1 MPHFL
6 LPSHLQP
13 FAPLPPS
20 PTPAET
26 LGYKPTLTKSL
37 STLLFGTLL
46 YVSAS
51 TPVIASHLASIH
63 DSAPLSLLILAQIVM
78 GLGSGTLGVTRAYVA
93 EITPRDKRTAWLSY
107 LTAVQYSGFTVMPVV
122 GAFICRAV
130 KEGGVM
136 EGGR

>member
-1 MPHFL
+1 
-6 LPSHLQP
+6 
-13 FAPLPPS
+13 
-20 PTPAET
+20 
-26 LGYKPTLTKSL
+26 
-37 STLLFGTLL
+37 
-46 YVSAS
+46 
-51 TPVIASHLASIH
+51 
-63 DSAPLSLLILAQIVM
+63 M